1 MESTAITRSA
11 IVRVV
16 IVEDSPIV
24 RVRLKALLHTDV
36 PHAEVVGEVEEAQM
50 AIRLIQDTCPDVVIL
65 DLQLAGG
72 SGFEVLRAV
81 KRAAHAPVVIVL
93 TNLTSSEYQTTCL
106 EAGAEFFL
114 DKSFGFDQL
123 AKTIQTLSLRIG
135 KST

>member
-16 IVEDSPIV
+16 IVEDSRIV
-24 RVRLKALLHTDV
+24 RVRLKALLDADV
-36 PHAEVVGEVEEAQM
+36 PHAEVVGEAEEAQM
-50 AIRLIQDTCPDVVIL
+50 AIRLIQDTRPDVVIL
-65 DLQLAGG
+65 DLQLVGG
-72 SGFEVLRAV
+72 SGFKVLRAV
-81 KRAAHAPVVIVL
+81 KRAPHAPVVIVL

-123 AKTIQTLSLRIG
+123 AKIIQTLSLRIG